1 MEWQLLMKLIFTSL
15 ALAALLNVQQSSAQD
30 ASALASQIANDLGY
44 PVQRLIIED
53 KTSEYTERT
62 KGKALLG
69 IKMSSETGGFAPT
82 VILITQAGG
91 MLSAEMAKWGD
102 DQIASGSVTV
112 RRFEMGQGAYGY
124 SGLGLAGPG
133 GSVERVLATWPARQ
147 LDLQIQITTAREG
160 VEFDDS
166 TKAYHELVMNG
177 GPQLAEKLVKCM
189 ERVAG
194 HVEKADIR
202 GSTTAQ
208 HASPSP
214 ASQPEG
220 IQSSQSTGSK
230 PAGSATQING
240 TTDGN
245 ATSSTP
251 WSIIVVLI
259 VAATGLLWLLV
270 KNRK

>member
-1 MEWQLLMKLIFTSL
+1 MEWHLLMKLISTSL
-15 ALAALLNVQQSSAQD
+15 ALAALLNAPQSSAQD
-30 ASALASQIANDLGY
+30 ANTLASQIANALGY
-44 PVQRLIIED
+44 PVERLVIED

-69 IKMSSETGGFAPT
+69 ITMSSETGSFAST
-82 VILITQAGG
+82 VILVTQAGG
-91 MLSAEMAKWGD
+91 MLSTELAKWGD

-112 RRFEMGQGAYGY
+112 RRFKMGQGAYGY
-124 SGLGLAGPG
+124 CGLGLAGAG
-133 GSVERVLATWPARQ
+133 GSVERILATWPARQ
-147 LDLQIQITTAREG
+147 LDLQIQITTSREG

-189 ERVAG
+189 ERLAG

-208 HASPSP
+208 QASPSP

-220 IQSSQSTGSK
+220 IQRSQSTGSK

-240 TTDGN
+240 ATDGN
-245 ATSSTP
+245 ATSLTP
-251 WSIIVVLI
+251 WSIIAVLI

>member
-1 MEWQLLMKLIFTSL
+1 
-15 ALAALLNVQQSSAQD
+15 
-30 ASALASQIANDLGY
+30 
-44 PVQRLIIED
+44 
-53 KTSEYTERT
+53 
-62 KGKALLG
+62 
-69 IKMSSETGGFAPT
+69 
-82 VILITQAGG
+82 
-91 MLSAEMAKWGD
+91 
-102 DQIASGSVTV
+102 
-112 RRFEMGQGAYGY
+112 MGQGAYGY

-147 LDLQIQITTAREG
+147 LDLQIQITTPREG

-240 TTDGN
+240 ATDGN